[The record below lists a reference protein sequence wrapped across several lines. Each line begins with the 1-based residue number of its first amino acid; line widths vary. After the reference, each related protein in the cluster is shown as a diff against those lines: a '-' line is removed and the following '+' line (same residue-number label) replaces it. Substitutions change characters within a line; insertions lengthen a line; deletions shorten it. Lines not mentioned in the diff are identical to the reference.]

1 MPWNLQGLVFDY
13 YVDDA
18 QVQMVHWDQRVPTFT
33 YSPDT
38 SAAVF
43 VPTMETTRL
52 THFLDT
58 LIARKHHVMFVGN
71 TGMVCPLPGCMQ
83 LGVSRAVLMPLV
95 ITQALARR
103 RSCSTSSRPWM
114 RRLCAMLP
122 STSTPSQMR
131 RLCRPSWS
139 SRWRRSQVHGTPV
152 LLPLCRTSTCTHEYE
167 IKTPNAF
174 HCTLS
179 LCSMRDLQACA
190 SVRRAA
196 SA

>member
-1 MPWNLQGLVFDY
+1 MNIQAARNFMGDLQGLVFDY

-71 TGMVCPLPGCMQ
+71 TGVVCSG
-83 LGVSRAVLMPLV
+83 S
-95 ITQALARR
+95 LAA
-103 RSCSTSSRPWM
+103 CS
-114 RRLCAMLP
+114 
-122 STSTPSQMR
+122 
-131 RLCRPSWS
+131 
-139 SRWRRSQVHGTPV
+139 
-152 LLPLCRTSTCTHEYE
+152 
-167 IKTPNAF
+167 
-174 HCTLS
+174 
-179 LCSMRDLQACA
+179 
-190 SVRRAA
+190 
-196 SA
+196 